1 MSSVLQACTFV
12 GRVKIINIIFF
23 SGGKEFMD
31 LEYLFTLLIKAVFV
45 VLLLNLI
52 CSLDSDR

>member
-1 MSSVLQACTFV
+1 
-12 GRVKIINIIFF
+12 
-23 SGGKEFMD
+23 MD

>member
-12 GRVKIINIIFF
+12 GRFGNLKRNFF

-31 LEYLFTLLIKAVFV
+31 LDYLFTLLIKAVFV